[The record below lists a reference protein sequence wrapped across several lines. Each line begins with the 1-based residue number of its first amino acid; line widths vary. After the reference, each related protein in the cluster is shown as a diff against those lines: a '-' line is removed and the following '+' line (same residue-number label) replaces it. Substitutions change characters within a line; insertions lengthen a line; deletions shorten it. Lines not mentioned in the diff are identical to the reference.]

1 MIQEQDE
8 IVAEV
13 RRIREAIAKENNYDL
28 RAISASMAKVPLPAG
43 SALVSLPP
51 KRIRQVRKSAGR

>member
-28 RAISASMAKVPLPAG
+28 RAISASMAKVPLPPG

-51 KRIRQVRKSAGR
+51 KRRQVRKSVGR